1 MMAQEYGHFDDAKRE
16 YVITNPRTP
25 FPWINYL
32 GNEDFFGL
40 ISNTGGGYNFYK
52 DAKFRR
58 ITRYRYNS
66 VPMDSVG
73 RYFYIVEDRFQDDLR
88 AKTADAERP
97 AAPERLIWNPG
108 WKPCKTELDSYEC
121 RHGLN
126 YTRITGVKN
135 KVRASVLYFVPLG
148 VKAEIQRLTLTNES
162 EGKKTLRLFSYA
174 EWCLWNAATDGE
186 NFQRNLSTGEVEV
199 EKVESQ
205 KSKDRFAQSNGWT
218 AIYHKTEYK
227 ERRNHYAYYSVNCP
241 VQGYDTDRE
250 SFVGLYND
258 LNEPQ
263 VVLAGHSAD
272 SLAHGWSPIASHF
285 IEVELAPGESRD
297 FIFVLGYEE
306 NEESNKFEDSK
317 LKIKNSKLLT
327 SLGEKDHHIINKERA
342 HEVIRRFAT
351 VEAVDQAFAELQA
364 LWDELLSKYH
374 VESDDERLN
383 RMVNIWNQYQCM
395 VTFCMSRSAS
405 FFESGVGRGMGFRDS
420 NQDLVGFVHQIPSR
434 ARQRILDIA
443 ATQFPD
449 GGCYH
454 QYQPLTKRGN
464 NDIGGGFNDDPMWL
478 IFGTTAYIRE
488 TGDFS
493 ILDEM
498 VPWDNQPGTEVSL
511 MEHLRISFNHVVENL
526 GPHGL
531 PLIGRADWN
540 DCLNLNCFS
549 MDPNESF
556 QTTGNK
562 TEGSQAESLMIA
574 GLFVYC
580 GRQFVELLE
589 TASLKDRFAER
600 IKIASLKEEIEKMCQ
615 AVEEFG
621 WDGEWYLRAYDY
633 YGHKVGSKENEEG
646 KIFIESQG
654 WCGMARIGAEKGM
667 PEKALDSAARWLDSE
682 HGMVLNY
689 PAYTTYHIELGEQST
704 YPAGYKE
711 NGGIFCHNNPWV
723 IIAQTEAGRGNDAW
737 TLYKKIAPAWIQ
749 DQDLHKVEPYVYCQ
763 MVAGK
768 EAAKPGEGKNSW
780 LTGTAAWNW
789 LTISQHILG
798 IRPTYEGLM
807 VDPCI
812 PSDMKEYTV
821 TRKWRDA
828 EYVITVK
835 NPNGKQRAEKP
846 TVLPYEP
853 GRHEVIIEL

>member
-1 MMAQEYGHFDDAKRE
+1 MAKVQYGHFDDAHRE
-16 YVITNPRTP
+16 YVITNPKTP

-40 ISNTGGGYNFYK
+40 ISNTAGGYTFYK

-58 ITRYRYNS
+58 ITRYRYNC
-66 VPMDSVG
+66 VPMDNGG
-73 RYFYIVEDRFQDDLR
+73 RYFYLKDGDTV
-88 AKTADAERP
+88 
-97 AAPERLIWNPG
+97 WNPG
-108 WKPCKTELDSYEC
+108 WKPCKTPLDYYEC

-126 YTRITGVKN
+126 YTRIVGEKAG
-135 KVRASVLYFVPLG
+135 VRASVLHFVPRG
-148 VKAEIQRLTLTNES
+148 VKAEIQRMTITNLS
-162 EGKKTLRLFSYA
+162 ADKKQLKLFSYT

-186 NFQRNLSTGEVEV
+186 NFQRNLSTGEVEI
-199 EKVESQ
+199 EQ
-205 KSKDRFAQSNGWT
+205 NAAFT
-218 AIYHKTEYK
+218 ALYHKTEYK
-227 ERRNHYAYYSVNCP
+227 ERRNHYAYYAVNCP

-250 SFVGLYND
+250 AFVGLYND
-258 LNEPQ
+258 FSEPQ
-263 VVLAGHSAD
+263 AVLDGQATN
-272 SLAHGWSPIASHF
+272 SLAHGWSPIASHY
-285 IEVELAPGESRD
+285 IEINLAPGESRD
-297 FIFVLGYEE
+297 LIFVLGYEE
-306 NEESNKFEDSK
+306 NPQEEKFAVSNGE
-317 LKIKNSKLLT
+317 IT
-327 SLGEKDHHIINKERA
+327 SLAERDHHIINKVRA

-351 VEAVDQAFAELQA
+351 TEAVDTAFAELTA
-364 LWDELLSKYH
+364 LWDELLSKYQ
-374 VESDDERLN
+374 VESPDERLN

-405 FFESGVGRGMGFRDS
+405 FFESGIGRGMGFRDS

-434 ARQRILDIA
+434 ARQRIIDIA
-443 ATQFPD
+443 STQFPD

-488 TGDFS
+488 TGDMS

-498 VPWDNQPGTEVSL
+498 VPWDNQAGTEVSL
-511 MEHLRISFNHVVENL
+511 LEHLRISFDHVIHNL

-562 TEGSQAESLMIA
+562 TDGSKAESLMIA

-580 GRQFVELLE
+580 GRQYVELCHRRGLVE
-589 TASLKDRFAER
+589 EAARASKHIDA
-600 IKIASLKEEIEKMCQ
+600 MCQ
-615 AVEEFG
+615 AVEQYG
-621 WDGEWYLRAYDY
+621 WDGEWYLRAYDFD
-633 YGHKVGSKENEEG
+633 GNKIGSAENEEG

-654 WCGMARIGAEKGM
+654 WCAMARIGADKQM
-667 PEKALDSAARWLDSE
+667 PEKALDSAVKWLDSE

-689 PAYTTYHIELGEQST
+689 PAYTRYHLEMGEQST

-711 NGGIFCHNNPWV
+711 NGGIFCHNNPWI

-737 TLYKKIAPAWIQ
+737 DLYRRIAPAWIA
-749 DQDLHKVEPYVYCQ
+749 DQQLHKVEPYVYCQ

-789 LTISQHILG
+789 VAITQHILG
-798 IRPTYEGLM
+798 ICPTYDGLLI
-807 VDPCI
+807 DPCI
-812 PSDMKEYTV
+812 PADLKEYTV
-821 TRKWRDA
+821 RRKWREA
-828 EYVITVK
+828 EYVITIK
-835 NPNGKQRAEKP
+835 NPHGKQHADKP
-846 TVLPYEP
+846 TVLPYAA
-853 GRHEVIIEL
+853 GKHEITITL

>member
-1 MMAQEYGHFDDAKRE
+1 MSNQLYGHFDDANRE
-16 YVITNPRTP
+16 YVITNPKTP

-73 RYFYIVEDRFQDDLR
+73 RYFYVKDED
-88 AKTADAERP
+88 TV
-97 AAPERLIWNPG
+97 WNPG
-108 WKPCKTELDSYEC
+108 WKPCKTPLDEYEC

-135 KVRASVLYFVPLG
+135 KVRASVLHFVPLG
-148 VKAEIQRLTLTNES
+148 VQAEVQRLTLTNLSNET
-162 EGKKTLRLFSYA
+162 KHLKLFSYA

-186 NFQRNLSTGEVEV
+186 NFQRNLSTGEVEI
-199 EKVESQ
+199 EKAA
-205 KSKDRFAQSNGWT
+205 DFT

-227 ERRNHYAYYSVNCP
+227 ERRNHYAYYAVNTSVD
-241 VQGYDTDRE
+241 GYDTDRE
-250 SFVGLYND
+250 SFVGLYNE
-258 LNEPQ
+258 LSEPEA
-263 VVLAGHSAD
+263 VLAGKATN
-272 SLAHGWSPIASHF
+272 SLAHGWSPIASHYMD
-285 IEVELAPGESRD
+285 VTLKAGESRD

-306 NEESNKFEDSK
+306 NPEEEKFDKTQASK
-317 LKIKNSKLLT
+317 ELLT
-327 SLGEKDHHIINKERA
+327 SLGEKDHHIINKVRA

-351 VEAVDQAFAELQA
+351 VEAVEAAFAELNA
-364 LWDELLSKYH
+364 LWNDLLSKYR
-374 VESDDERLN
+374 VESADERLN

-395 VTFCMSRSAS
+395 ITFCMSRSAS

-434 ARQRILDIA
+434 ARQRIIDIA
-443 ATQFPD
+443 STQFPD

-498 VPWDNQPGTEVSL
+498 VPWDNQPGSEVSL
-511 MEHLRISFNHVVENL
+511 MEHLRISFDHVVNNL

-562 TEGSQAESLMIA
+562 NEGSKAESLMIA
-574 GLFVYC
+574 GLFVFC
-580 GRQFVELLE
+580 GRQYVELCKE
-589 TASLKDRFAER
+589 RKMDAEAAR
-600 IKIASLKEEIEKMCQ
+600 AEGHVEAMCK
-615 AVEEFG
+615 AVEQFG
-621 WDGEWYLRAYDY
+621 WDGAWYLRAYDY
-633 YGHKVGSKENEEG
+633 YGNKVGSAENEEG

-654 WCGMARIGAEKGM
+654 WCAMARIGAEKGL
-667 PEKALDSAARWLDSE
+667 PEKALDSAAELLDSE

-723 IIAQTEAGRGNDAW
+723 IIAQALAGRGNDAW
-737 TLYKKIAPAWIQ
+737 ELYRKIAPAWIK

-789 LTISQHILG
+789 LTISQYILG
-798 IRPTYEGLM
+798 VRPTYEGLL

-812 PSDMKEYTV
+812 PADLKEYKV
-821 TRKWRDA
+821 VRKWRDA
-828 EYVITVK
+828 EYEITVK
-835 NPNGKQRAEKP
+835 NPNGKQRADQP
-846 TVLPYEP
+846 TVLPYSE
-853 GRHEVIIEL
+853 GKHVVTVIL

>member
-1 MMAQEYGHFDDAKRE
+1 MAQEYGHFDDANRE

-73 RYFYIVEDRFQDDLR
+73 RYFYVVDGN
-88 AKTADAERP
+88 TV
-97 AAPERLIWNPG
+97 WNPG

-162 EGKKTLRLFSYA
+162 NETKRLKLFSYA

-186 NFQRNLSTGEVEV
+186 NFQRNLSTGEVEI
-199 EKVESQ
+199 ERGK
-205 KSKDRFAQSNGWT
+205 WT

-227 ERRNHYAYYSVNCP
+227 ERRDHYAYYSVNCP
-241 VQGYDTDRE
+241 VNGYDTDRE

-258 LNEPQ
+258 LSEPSAVSNQ
-263 VVLAGHSAD
+263 HSAD
-272 SLAHGWSPIASHF
+272 SLAHGWSPIASHY
-285 IEVELAPGESRD
+285 IEVELKAGESRD
-297 FIFVLGYEE
+297 FIFVLGYAE
-306 NEESNKFEDSK
+306 NEQEHKFQNEE
-317 LKIKNSKLLT
+317 LKIKNYELRT
-327 SLGEKDHHIINKERA
+327 SLGEKDHHIINKEHA
-342 HEVIRRFAT
+342 HAVLERFAT
-351 VEAVDQAFAELQA
+351 VEAVEAAFAELNA

-374 VESDDERLN
+374 VESSDERLN

-395 VTFCMSRSAS
+395 ITFCMSRSAS

-434 ARQRILDIA
+434 ARQRIIDIA
-443 ATQFPD
+443 STQFPD

-464 NDIGGGFNDDPMWL
+464 NDIGGGFNDDPMWI

-488 TGDFS
+488 TGDFG

-498 VPWDNQPGTEVSL
+498 VPWDNEPGSEVSL
-511 MEHLRISFNHVVENL
+511 MEHLRISFNHVVNNV

-562 TEGSQAESLMIA
+562 NEGSKAESLMIA

-580 GRQFVELLE
+580 GRQFVDLLKAKGRMDE
-589 TASLKDRFAER
+589 MANVEAE
-600 IKIASLKEEIEKMCQ
+600 IDKMCK
-615 AVEEFG
+615 AVEQFG

-633 YGHKVGSKENEEG
+633 YGNKVGSHENEEG
-646 KIFIESQG
+646 QIFIESQG
-654 WCGMARIGAEKGM
+654 WCGMARIGAGLGM
-667 PEKALDSAARWLDSE
+667 PEKALDSAAKLLDSE

-737 TLYKKIAPAWIQ
+737 TLYKKIAPAWIK

-789 LTISQHILG
+789 LVISQHILG
-798 IRPTYEGLM
+798 IQPTYEGLR
-807 VDPCI
+807 VNPCI
-812 PSDMKEYTV
+812 PADLKEYTV

-828 EYVITVK
+828 EYRITVQ
-835 NPNGKQRAEKP
+835 NPNGKQTPDQP
-846 TVLPYEP
+846 TVLPYAP
-853 GRHEVIIEL
+853 GRHEVTIIL

>member
-1 MMAQEYGHFDDAKRE
+1 MAQEYGHFDDANRE

-73 RYFYIVEDRFQDDLR
+73 RYFYVVDGN
-88 AKTADAERP
+88 TV
-97 AAPERLIWNPG
+97 WNPG

-162 EGKKTLRLFSYA
+162 NETKRLKLFSYA

-186 NFQRNLSTGEVEV
+186 NFQRNLSTGEVEI
-199 EKVESQ
+199 ERGK
-205 KSKDRFAQSNGWT
+205 WT

-227 ERRNHYAYYSVNCP
+227 ERRDHYAYYSVNCP
-241 VQGYDTDRE
+241 VNGYDTDRE

-258 LNEPQ
+258 LSEPSAVSNQ
-263 VVLAGHSAD
+263 HSAD

-285 IEVELAPGESRD
+285 IELELKAGESRD
-297 FIFVLGYEE
+297 FIFVLGYAE
-306 NEESNKFEDSK
+306 NEQEHKFQNEE
-317 LKIKNSKLLT
+317 LKIKNYELRT
-327 SLGEKDHHIINKERA
+327 SLGELDHHIINKEHA
-342 HEVIRRFAT
+342 HAVLERFAT
-351 VEAVDQAFAELQA
+351 VEAVEAAFAELNA

-395 VTFCMSRSAS
+395 ITFCMSRSAS

-434 ARQRILDIA
+434 ARQRIIDIA
-443 ATQFPD
+443 STQFPD

-464 NDIGGGFNDDPMWL
+464 NDIGGGFNDDPMWI

-498 VPWDNQPGTEVSL
+498 VPWDNEPGSEVSL
-511 MEHLRISFNHVVENL
+511 MEHLRISFNHVINNV

-562 TEGSQAESLMIA
+562 NEGSKAESLMIA

-580 GRQFVELLE
+580 GRQFVDLLKAKGRMDE
-589 TASLKDRFAER
+589 MANVEAE
-600 IKIASLKEEIEKMCQ
+600 IDKMCK
-615 AVEEFG
+615 AVEQFG

-633 YGHKVGSKENEEG
+633 YGHKVGSHENEEG
-646 KIFIESQG
+646 QIFIESQG
-654 WCGMARIGAEKGM
+654 WCGMARIGAELGM
-667 PEKALDSAARWLDSE
+667 PEKALDSAAKLLDSE

-737 TLYKKIAPAWIQ
+737 TLYKKIAPAWIK

-789 LTISQHILG
+789 LVISQHILG
-798 IRPTYEGLM
+798 IQPTYEGLR
-807 VDPCI
+807 VNPCI
-812 PSDMKEYTV
+812 PADLKEYTV

-828 EYVITVK
+828 EYRITVQ
-835 NPNGKQRAEKP
+835 NPNGKQTPDQP
-846 TVLPYEP
+846 TVLPYAP
-853 GRHEVIIEL
+853 GKHEVTVIL

>member
-1 MMAQEYGHFDDAKRE
+1 MVNEQIGNTVYGYFDDAKRE
-16 YVITNPRTP
+16 YVITNPKTP

-73 RYFYIVEDRFQDDLR
+73 RYFYILDG
-88 AKTADAERP
+88 KTV
-97 AAPERLIWNPG
+97 WNPG
-108 WKPCKTELDSYEC
+108 WKPCKTPLDSYEC

-126 YTRITGVKN
+126 YTRITGAKN
-135 KVRASVLYFVPLG
+135 KVRASVLFFVPLG
-148 VKAEIQRLTLTNES
+148 VKAEIQLLTLTNES
-162 EGKKTLRLFSYA
+162 REKKTLKLFSYA

-199 EKVESQ
+199 ERVNEFTS
-205 KSKDRFAQSNGWT
+205 
-218 AIYHKTEYK
+218 IYHKTEYK
-227 ERRNHYAYYSVNCP
+227 ERRNHYAYYSVNSL
-241 VQGYDTDRE
+241 VNGYDTDRE
-250 SFVGLYND
+250 SFVGLYNE
-258 LNEPQ
+258 LSEPQ
-263 VVLAGHSAD
+263 AVQDGKATD
-272 SLAHGWSPIASHF
+272 SLAHGWSPIASHY

-306 NEESNKFEDSK
+306 NEQEKKFA
-317 LKIKNSKLLT
+317 NANANALLT
-327 SLGEKDHHIINKERA
+327 SLGERDHHIINKERA

-351 VEAVDQAFAELQA
+351 VEAVEAAFAELNA

-374 VESDDERLN
+374 IESADERLN

-395 VTFCMSRSAS
+395 ITFCMSRSAS

-434 ARQRILDIA
+434 ARQRIIDIA
-443 ATQFPD
+443 STQFPD

-498 VPWDNQPGTEVSL
+498 VPWDNEQGTEVSL
-511 MEHLRISFNHVVENL
+511 MEHLRISFNHVVNNL

-549 MDPNESF
+549 NDPNESF

-562 TEGSQAESLMIA
+562 TEGSKAESLMIA
-574 GLFVYC
+574 GLFVFC
-580 GRQFVELLE
+580 GRQFVELCKVCGIDSKAYE
-589 TASLKDRFAER
+589 NA
-600 IKIASLKEEIEKMCQ
+600 IEAMCK

-633 YGHKVGSKENEEG
+633 YGNKVGSHENEEG

-654 WCGMARIGAEKGM
+654 WCAMARIGAENGL
-667 PEKALDSAARWLDSE
+667 PEKALDSAAQLLDSE
-682 HGMVLNY
+682 HGMVLNW

-737 TLYKKIAPAWIQ
+737 ELYRKIAPAWIKN
-749 DQDLHKVEPYVYCQ
+749 QDLHKVEPYVYCQ

-798 IRPTYEGLM
+798 IRPSYEGL
-807 VDPCI
+807 VVNPCI
-812 PSDMKEYTV
+812 PSDLKEYKV

-828 EYVITVK
+828 AYVITVK
-835 NPNGKQRAEKP
+835 NPNGKQRPDQP
-846 TVLPYEP
+846 TVLPYAP
-853 GRHEVIIEL
+853 GHHEVVITL

>member
-1 MMAQEYGHFDDAKRE
+1 MTKTQYGHFDDHHRE

-40 ISNTGGGYNFYK
+40 ISNTAGGYAFYK

-58 ITRYRYNS
+58 LTRYRYNS
-66 VPMDSVG
+66 VPMDNGG
-73 RYFYIVEDRFQDDLR
+73 RYFYVKDGDVV
-88 AKTADAERP
+88 
-97 AAPERLIWNPG
+97 WNPG
-108 WKPCKTELDSYEC
+108 WKPCKTELDHYEC

-126 YTRITGVKN
+126 YTRIIGEKSG
-135 KVRASVLYFVPLG
+135 VRASVLHFVPLG
-148 VKAEIQRLTLTNES
+148 VKAEIQRVTITNLSAKE
-162 EGKKTLRLFSYA
+162 KRLKLFSYT

-186 NFQRNLSTGEVEV
+186 NFQRNLSTGEVEI
-199 EKVESQ
+199 ELNAA
-205 KSKDRFAQSNGWT
+205 FT
-218 AIYHKTEYK
+218 ALYHKTEYK

-250 SFVGLYND
+250 SFLGLYND
-258 LNEPQ
+258 FSEPQ
-263 VVLAGHSAD
+263 AVLDGHATN
-272 SLAHGWSPIASHF
+272 SLAHGWSPIASHYL
-285 IEVELAPGESRD
+285 ELDLAPGESRD
-297 FIFVLGYEE
+297 LIFVLGYEE
-306 NEESNKFEDSK
+306 NPQEEKFAKPNGE
-317 LKIKNSKLLT
+317 IT
-327 SLGEKDHHIINKERA
+327 SLGERDHHIIYKERA
-342 HEVIRRFAT
+342 HEVISRFAT
-351 VEAVDQAFAELQA
+351 IEAVDTAFAELNA
-364 LWDELLSKYH
+364 LWDDLLSKYQ
-374 VESDDERLN
+374 VQSADERLN

-405 FFESGVGRGMGFRDS
+405 FFESGIGRGMGFRDS

-434 ARQRILDIA
+434 ARQRIIDIA
-443 ATQFPD
+443 STQFPD

-478 IFGTTAYIRE
+478 IFGTTAYVRE
-488 TGDFS
+488 TGDMT

-498 VPWDNQPGTEVSL
+498 VPWDNQSGSEVTL
-511 MEHLRISFNHVVENL
+511 MEHLRVSFDHVINNL

-540 DCLNLNCFS
+540 DCMNLNCFS

-562 TEGSQAESLMIA
+562 TEGSKAESLMIA

-580 GRQFVELLE
+580 GRQYVELCRARGLSDE
-589 TASLKDRFAER
+589 AER
-600 IKIASLKEEIEKMCQ
+600 ANLHIDAMCQ
-615 AVEEFG
+615 AVEQFG
-621 WDGEWYLRAYDY
+621 WDGEWYLRAYDFD
-633 YGHKVGSKENEEG
+633 GNKIGSAENEEG

-654 WCGMARIGAEKGM
+654 WCAMARIGDDKQM
-667 PEKALDSAARWLDSE
+667 PDKALDSAIKWLDSE

-689 PAYTTYHIELGEQST
+689 PAYTTYHLEMGEQST

-723 IIAQTEAGRGNDAW
+723 MIALTEAGRGNDAW
-737 TLYKKIAPAWIQ
+737 DLYSKIAPAWIE
-749 DQDLHKVEPYVYCQ
+749 DQQLHKVEPYVYCQ

-768 EAAKPGEGKNSW
+768 EAARPGEGKNSW

-789 LTISQHILG
+789 LAITQHILG
-798 IRPTYEGLM
+798 IRPAYDGLLI
-807 VDPCI
+807 DPCV
-812 PSDMKEYTV
+812 PTDLKEYTV
-821 TRKWRDA
+821 RRKWREA

-835 NPNGKQRAEKP
+835 NPQGKQRADKP
-846 TVLPYEP
+846 TVLPYVA
-853 GRHEVIIEL
+853 GKHEITITL